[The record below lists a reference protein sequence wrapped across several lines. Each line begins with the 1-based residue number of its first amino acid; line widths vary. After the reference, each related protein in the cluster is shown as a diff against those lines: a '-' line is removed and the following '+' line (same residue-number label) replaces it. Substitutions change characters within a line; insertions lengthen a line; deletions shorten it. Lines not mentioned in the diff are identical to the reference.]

1 MLRIPALQTT
11 SGTLLGSMC
20 TVDPSVVN
28 YLKEVG
34 CLQLIEQIHQANM
47 QRRKQQEQRQRHLQ
61 QQQVSKQI
69 SKQNSE
75 IASTKFLCCCFC
87 DNEAIL

>member
-1 MLRIPALQTT
+1 
-11 SGTLLGSMC
+11 MC
-20 TVDPSVVN
+20 TVDSSVVN

-61 QQQVSKQI
+61 QQQV
-69 SKQNSE
+69 
-75 IASTKFLCCCFC
+75 
-87 DNEAIL
+87 ILDEQAADCKRIV

>member
-1 MLRIPALQTT
+1 
-11 SGTLLGSMC
+11 MC

-61 QQQVSKQI
+61 QQQVTLNQY
-69 SKQNSE
+69 Q
-75 IASTKFLCCCFC
+75 AA
-87 DNEAIL
+87 D

>member
-61 QQQVSKQI
+61 QQQVSKQ
-69 SKQNSE
+69 NSE